1 MHVRVPAP
9 TQPRWLLAA
18 ALSSLL
24 LAACGGGDSKI
35 LSERSGQV
43 VVDGRTS
50 GDLEG
55 VWRILGEG
63 TLMEFKS
70 NSVARYQ
77 EAGALCYPQAGAAG
91 GLRARMEFGC
101 QGGWHATLA
110 Q

>member
-77 EAGALCYPQAGAAG
+77 EAGALCYPQ
-91 GLRARMEFGC
+91 
-101 QGGWHATLA
+101 
-110 Q
+110 